1 MFLIPMTYRHSKGFS
16 EMLLEVKKSK
26 DEGKLRNSKLR
37 YLAFSAIIFLGG
49 ETCLS
54 GSSHLVHEDSEI

>member
-1 MFLIPMTYRHSKGFS
+1 
-16 EMLLEVKKSK
+16 MLLEVKKSK